1 MERRKILKQFIMT
14 VYEDGGVELTPHDM
28 NELPED
34 EYTIE
39 LTKTSSRIGQIL
51 CVLYYT
57 IDLQRDEN
65 PIYINENVTK
75 AMKKTAAKFQVS
87 LSAIIDKCT
96 RQLIE
101 NETQYSLSASDFK
114 YYVME
119 YIKRGDDTLKKMLLN
134 NVSDK
139 SGQNDTKAIQKFF
152 TNPEKIKLYLNHV
165 EV

>member
-57 IDLQRDEN
+57 IDLQQIGR
-65 PIYINENVTK
+65 
-75 AMKKTAAKFQVS
+75 A
-87 LSAIIDKCT
+87 
-96 RQLIE
+96 
-101 NETQYSLSASDFK
+101 
-114 YYVME
+114 
-119 YIKRGDDTLKKMLLN
+119 
-134 NVSDK
+134 
-139 SGQNDTKAIQKFF
+139 
-152 TNPEKIKLYLNHV
+152 HV
-165 EV
+165 